1 MQEFLKKINRD
12 LEGKIAA
19 CLKSDGSNEVKEA
32 PPLASPASHEKTPI
46 TYAEGGT
53 LTYAEGGTL
62 LYKGK
67 PYKKAFDIYPDAQ
80 ISMYSA
86 AIESFLQN
94 NPDFVNSL
102 RDDTEELVIQE

>member
-1 MQEFLKKINRD
+1 MQEFLKKISRD

-19 CLKSDGSNEVKEA
+19 CLKSDGSNEIKEA

-46 TYAEGGT
+46 TYAED
-53 LTYAEGGTL
+53 GTL
-62 LYKGK
+62 LYKGQ
-67 PYKKAFDIYPDAQ
+67 PYKKAFDIYPDSQ

-94 NPDFVNSL
+94 NPNFVNSL
-102 RDDTEELVIQE
+102 RDDTDELVIHE

>member
-46 TYAEGGT
+46 
-53 LTYAEGGTL
+53 TYAEGGTL